1 MKKNWLGKT
10 VLVILVVGLLA
21 AGGYAL
27 YRVGYVHGAQASV
40 AGEMPFMWS
49 EGFENMPHAN
59 YAGAQNMPFGG
70 RGSRMMD
77 GYSRTP
83 FSSGHMSYGMTGMTG
98 LFFLPGLFRVLFW
111 GALIWLGYKLVT
123 GSGWKLTREPAATV
137 VDEKPI
143 E

>member
-27 YRVGYVHGAQASV
+27 YRVGYAHGAQASFT
-40 AGEMPFMWS
+40 GEMPHMWS
-49 EGFENMPHAN
+49 EGFENMPHES
-59 YAGAQNMPFGG
+59 YWGAQNMPFGG
-70 RGSRMMD
+70 RGSSMMG

-83 FSSGHMSYGMTGMTG
+83 FGGHMSYGMTGF
-98 LFFLPGLFRVLFW
+98 FFLPWLFRVLFW
-111 GALIWLGYKLVT
+111 GVIIWLGYKLFT
-123 GSGWKLTREPAATV
+123 KSGWKLTREPAPV
-137 VDEKPI
+137 VDETPL